1 MSQEGMS
8 QEDVIQETSAMC
20 GMDHI
25 ALGVEDMD
33 ERIDYFTRVM
43 GLQLKRTGTR
53 HSTGSR
59 IALLADPVSGFK
71 IELIE
76 TLPDERGLLH
86 LAFRVDDVNSA
97 YENLLAQGFK
107 SLRGPHT
114 LAAAKAETALL
125 EDPVAMQ
132 VQIINYQPDSPDL

>member
-1 MSQEGMS
+1 MSQEGMN
-8 QEDVIQETSAMC
+8 QEASVMR
-20 GMDHI
+20 GMDHV

-43 GLQLKRTGTR
+43 GMQLRRTGTR

-59 IALLADPVSGFK
+59 IVLLADPVSGFK

-76 TLPDERGLLH
+76 TSPDERGLLH
-86 LAFRVDDVNSA
+86 VAFRVDDVSA
-97 YENLLAQGFK
+97 AHAELLAQGFK
-107 SLRGPHT
+107 SLRGPHA

-125 EDPVAMQ
+125 EDPATMQ
-132 VQIINYQPDSPDL
+132 VQIIKYQPDSPDL